1 MAHNT
6 AFNGT
11 SLTYCAADL
20 ATAKAAGRCTPSN
33 VYFINK
39 GQVGKKTCGYTLMK
53 EAHQTREDIRRARA
67 WLANRS
73 NMLTEISTAKPETA

>member
-6 AFNGT
+6 SFNGI
-11 SLTYCAADL
+11 SLTYSAADL
-20 ATAKAAGRCTPSN
+20 TTAKAASRCTPSS

-53 EAHQTREDIRRARA
+53 EAHQTPDDIRRAKA

-73 NMLTEISTAKPETA
+73 NVSTDILTAKPETI